1 MLFPYFTVNIFRTP
15 YKDGI
20 RSDSEHRENSA
31 KLLKEKSMTGR
42 RSFQASD
49 SNSNSEPCIPL
60 SLKNELLDFCTFCS
74 KNSFKMNIIE
84 NPIEFDE
91 IYFIEALQFARRG
104 INIQNKK
111 IIHLEK
117 IVANSNLNLSE
128 NDMMTRINNLQ
139 IELLLAQKSKNDV
152 KALKMKLMIMVEKIR
167 NEKDLRMRTDDEIFL
182 LKKKNSILN
191 EHTDKLVNYLKREAI
206 TKLKTIDTLR
216 RSEKSNKKILENVL
230 LMTKKSSVKDRL
242 ILELKE
248 SKEHYHFFHEV
259 HVGFLNFCV

>member
-49 SNSNSEPCIPL
+49 SNSESCIPL
-60 SLKNELLDFCTFCS
+60 LLNNELLEFITFCS
-74 KNSFKMNIIE
+74 KNSFKINKIE
-84 NPIEFDE
+84 NTRDFDE
-91 IYFIEALQFARRG
+91 LFYIEALQSARKG

-117 IVANSNLNLSE
+117 IIANSNLNLSE

-152 KALKMKLMIMVEKIR
+152 NSA
-167 NEKDLRMRTDDEIFL
+167 FL
-182 LKKKNSILN
+182 
-191 EHTDKLVNYLKREAI
+191 YCGR
-206 TKLKTIDTLR
+206 
-216 RSEKSNKKILENVL
+216 
-230 LMTKKSSVKDRL
+230 
-242 ILELKE
+242 
-248 SKEHYHFFHEV
+248 
-259 HVGFLNFCV
+259 

>member
-1 MLFPYFTVNIFRTP
+1 
-15 YKDGI
+15 
-20 RSDSEHRENSA
+20 
-31 KLLKEKSMTGR
+31 
-42 RSFQASD
+42 
-49 SNSNSEPCIPL
+49 
-60 SLKNELLDFCTFCS
+60 
-74 KNSFKMNIIE
+74 MNIIE

-248 SKEHYHFFHEV
+248 SKEHYHFSHEV
-259 HVGFLNFCV
+259 HVGL